1 MTEPADMEPAIRDP
15 RKLRRTA
22 WILVAIMIAG
32 GSLVYTAYEKWA
44 ASKAGDTRPA
54 MIHQIRKEHQLRVLR
69 QDGARADLFDPG
81 GKVWAVHT
89 LALSQHGSSGIS
101 QDVMMRLAGVFAG
114 NDEVTLISL
123 VVDPP
128 AADLDAVLASAAQ
141 AQGMDLP
148 RWWLAAS
155 DPKDTHK
162 FIKAQ
167 LKAGIFPHQ
176 ENGTWVHD
184 TSIVLIDRA
193 GRVRRAVV
201 PSRSGGAPYIAAFD
215 FDQAAKWDR
224 EDRLTG
230 TGRSNVEELEMLL
243 INTINTLL
251 DEPPMLR

>member
-1 MTEPADMEPAIRDP
+1 MTLPANLEPALRDP

-22 WILVAIMIAG
+22 WILVGIMIAG

-54 MIHQIRKEHQLRVLR
+54 MIHKVRKEHQLRVLR
-69 QDGARADLFDPG
+69 QDGARADLFEPSG
-81 GKVWAVHT
+81 RVWAVHT
-89 LALSQHGSSGIS
+89 LALSPHDSSAIS
-101 QDVMMRLAGVFAG
+101 LDVMKRLAGIFSG
-114 NDEVTLISL
+114 NDDFTLVSL

-128 AADLDAVLASAAQ
+128 AAGLDAALANMAKAS
-141 AQGMDLP
+141 GMELP
-148 RWWLAAS
+148 GWWLAAS
-155 DPKDTHK
+155 DPADTHK

-176 ENGTWVHD
+176 ENGRWVHD

-215 FDQAAKWDR
+215 FDQAAKWDS

-243 INTINTLL
+243 VKTIKTLL
-251 DEPPMLR
+251 DEPQTPR